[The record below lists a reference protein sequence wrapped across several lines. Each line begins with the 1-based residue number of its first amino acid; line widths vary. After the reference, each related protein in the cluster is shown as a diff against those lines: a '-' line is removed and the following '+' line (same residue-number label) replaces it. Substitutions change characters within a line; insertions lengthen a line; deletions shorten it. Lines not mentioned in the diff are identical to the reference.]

1 MILAKDTLTVC
12 LAVPALFYL
21 AAFQSAAVPKPQKGG
36 SPELAKIKN
45 PVAATPDSIAA
56 GKRAYQRLCVKCHG
70 PEGKGDGTAATGAQP
85 SDLTG
90 AKTVYGSTDGDL
102 FAVIRRGRAS
112 VVTDRIETV
121 TESGI
126 ALASGRQLAA
136 DVIVMATG
144 LKARFVERPSLLDTL
159 HRQARCQNGHAE
171 LAAFGKGAG

>member
-1 MILAKDTLTVC
+1 MILAKDTLTAC

-85 SDLTG
+85 SDLTE

-102 FAVIRRGRAS
+102 FAVIHHGTSPDMEGYVGRLN
-112 VVTDRIETV
+112 D
-121 TESGI
+121 TEI
-126 ALASGRQLAA
+126 WNIVNYVKTLRQ
-136 DVIVMATG
+136 
-144 LKARFVERPSLLDTL
+144 P
-159 HRQARCQNGHAE
+159 
-171 LAAFGKGAG
+171 